1 MLDLKKNSKNNF
13 RFFIVTSENY
23 YNEYKK
29 NILNKYYNE
38 EEKKNK
44 SWIRILIDS
53 NINDQIKIQEAIEE
67 LILSLK
73 LDKHEFSLD
82 FQKMP

>member
-53 NINDQIKIQEAIEE
+53 NINDQIKI
-67 LILSLK
+67 
-73 LDKHEFSLD
+73 
-82 FQKMP
+82 

>member
-1 MLDLKKNSKNNF
+1 MLDLKKNSRNNF
-13 RFFIVTSENY
+13 RFFIITSENY
-23 YNEYKK
+23 YNEYQKK
-29 NILNKYYNE
+29 ILKKYYNE
-38 EEKKNK
+38 EEKKKK

-53 NINDQIKIQEAIEE
+53 NKNDQIKIQEKIEE
-67 LILSLK
+67 LILRLK